1 MRETRETLFK
11 FTETR
16 KKQIQKIVENMSVM
30 EKIGQLFFV
39 IGQSG
44 SLKELTAFIK
54 KYQPGGMMYRP
65 DNAEKLKD
73 QLRAVQD
80 ASTIPL
86 FLSANLESGGNGI
99 LTEGTWVGNPMQ
111 IAATDCTENAYY
123 LGKIAGLE
131 AARIGINMAFSPI
144 VDIDYNFKN
153 PITNTRTFG
162 CDQKRIIRMAQAQI
176 DGFSESNIIPVIKHF
191 PGDGV
196 DERDQHLL
204 SSINSLSANE
214 WMLSLI
220 HI

>member
-1 MRETRETLFK
+1 MKLSIGGKLSERDKRNTFQIYRDKE
-11 FTETR
+11 
-16 KKQIQKIVENMSVM
+16 KQIQKIVENMSVM
-30 EKIGQLFFV
+30 EKLVSFFV

-44 SLKELTAFIK
+44 SVKELTAFIK

-123 LGKIAGLE
+123 LENCWAG
-131 AARIGINMAFSPI
+131 IG
-144 VDIDYNFKN
+144 
-153 PITNTRTFG
+153 
-162 CDQKRIIRMAQAQI
+162 
-176 DGFSESNIIPVIKHF
+176 SN
-191 PGDGV
+191 
-196 DERDQHLL
+196 
-204 SSINSLSANE
+204 
-214 WMLSLI
+214 WY
-220 HI
+220 